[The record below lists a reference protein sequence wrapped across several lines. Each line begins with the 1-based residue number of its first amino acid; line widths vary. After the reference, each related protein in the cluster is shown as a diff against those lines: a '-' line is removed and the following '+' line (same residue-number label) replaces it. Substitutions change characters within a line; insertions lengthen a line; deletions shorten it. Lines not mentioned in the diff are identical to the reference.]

1 MDLHGWEI
9 DPLSS
14 WWTQCLLAR
23 VFFRSDSA
31 TESVP
36 AVRPLCQSSR
46 DTAKLNVAEF
56 RADLIQL
63 DQSLTFDG

>member
-1 MDLHGWEI
+1 MAERIYVVWLGN
-9 DPLSS
+9 
-14 WWTQCLLAR
+14 QCLLAWR
-23 VFFRSDSA
+23 CFRSDLTA
-31 TESVP
+31 DG
-36 AVRPLCQSSR
+36 VRIVGLHCKSSR